1 MMLVML
7 SFLIKVISIL
17 TVIHFKLPTAWR
29 LDLDFRRRLR

>member
-1 MMLVML
+1 MEAVEMDLN
-7 SFLIKVISIL
+7 KVISIL